1 MSMDKAKWYYICY
14 VPFNG
19 VDELID
25 QFYKLLLHYQMI
37 NEIGLKRTYYKDTES
52 NYIWFFCGQKKLNKI
67 IEEAHL
73 LGLEDEL
80 LIFERKRKGGKE

>member
-1 MSMDKAKWYYICY
+1 MEQAKWYFIYY

-19 VDELID
+19 VDKLND
-25 QFYKLLLHYQMI
+25 QFYRLLIHYQMI
-37 NEIGLKRTYYKDTES
+37 NEIGLKRTHYKDPES
-52 NYIWFFCGQKKLNKI
+52 HYIWFFCGKKKLNKL

-80 LIFERKRKGGKE
+80 LIFEMRP